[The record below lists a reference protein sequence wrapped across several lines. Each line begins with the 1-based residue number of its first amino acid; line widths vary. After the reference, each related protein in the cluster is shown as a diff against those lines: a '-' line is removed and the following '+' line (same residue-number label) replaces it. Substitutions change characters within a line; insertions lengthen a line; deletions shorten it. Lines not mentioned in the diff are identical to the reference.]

1 MNGWKPVK
9 KSMKKERFQVQ
20 NLEPFF
26 FCGKVIE
33 SHRESRKAL
42 RGRDIRRLLL

>member
-20 NLEPFF
+20 NLEAWFF
-26 FCGKVIE
+26 IVI
-33 SHRESRKAL
+33 
-42 RGRDIRRLLL
+42 